1 MRIVVYV
8 KSRFQ
13 RIRCAV
19 TGELRM
25 MSDEPDWK
33 VIAGH
38 LYDELRVRGISICV
52 ANHANL
58 CGCKFVDCIDHFER
72 AEEING

>member
-1 MRIVVYV
+1 M
-8 KSRFQ
+8 
-13 RIRCAV
+13 
-19 TGELRM
+19 
-25 MSDEPDWK
+25 DEPDWK

-52 ANHANL
+52 ANHENL
-58 CGCKFVDCIDHFER
+58 CGCKAVNCVEQFEI

>member
-1 MRIVVYV
+1 M
-8 KSRFQ
+8 
-13 RIRCAV
+13 
-19 TGELRM
+19 TN
-25 MSDEPDWK
+25 DEPNWK
-33 VIAGH
+33 MIAGH

-58 CGCKFVDCIDHFER
+58 CGCMNIDCIDHFEK

>member
-1 MRIVVYV
+1 MN
-8 KSRFQ
+8 
-13 RIRCAV
+13 
-19 TGELRM
+19 
-25 MSDEPDWK
+25 DEPNWK

-38 LYDELRVRGISICV
+38 LYDELRVRGISTCV
-52 ANHANL
+52 AHHANL

>member
-1 MRIVVYV
+1 VLTVVYA
-8 KSRFQ
+8 SNRSHTN
-13 RIRCAV
+13 RYAV
-19 TGELRM
+19 TGGLRM
-25 MSDEPDWK
+25 MSDEPNWK

-52 ANHANL
+52 AHHANL
-58 CGCKFVDCIDHFER
+58 CGCKFVDCIDQFER